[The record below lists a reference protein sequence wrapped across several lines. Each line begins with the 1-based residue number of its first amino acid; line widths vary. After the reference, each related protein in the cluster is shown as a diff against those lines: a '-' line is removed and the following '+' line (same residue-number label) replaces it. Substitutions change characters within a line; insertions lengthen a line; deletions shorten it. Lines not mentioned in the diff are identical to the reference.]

1 MRGEAGLLA
10 DLGSL
15 AIPFAAHEH
24 AAVFTVDESGA
35 LHAYIPGAHTKNLF
49 LKDNGGAYWLVTVPA
64 EARVDLKA
72 LPQAIGCKRVSFAKA
87 EDMVRLIGITP
98 GSVTPLAMVNAAP
111 RQRHGR
117 DRQRAGRGRAGQRP
131 PPAQHRHPR
140 PRGRRRAAPAPALG
154 PRAGGGGHPHPAL
167 DFTRRR
173 GGAEMFVARR
183 SRTQVFSPALAG
195 NAPTARAR
203 AAPPRLCVSA

>member
-87 EDMVRLIGITP
+87 EDMERLLGITP
-98 GSVTPLAMVNAAP
+98 GSVTPLAMVNATP
-111 RQRHGR
+111 GSV
-117 DRQRAGRGRAGQRP
+117 
-131 PPAQHRHPR
+131 
-140 PRGRRRAAPAPALG
+140 
-154 PRAGGGGHPHPAL
+154 
-167 DFTRRR
+167 T
-173 GGAEMFVARR
+173 VAID
-183 SRTQVFSPALAG
+183 SALAG
-195 NAPTARAR
+195 AERVNVHPLRNTGTLGLAGADVLRLLQHWGHAPVVADIPTQH
-203 AAPPRLCVSA
+203 